1 MLATARPSC
10 LVMRTGRT
18 SGPIL
23 LIYMSYDVFPL
34 KDVPF
39 GECIDTAPHLGG
51 QVTQK
56 SQFWWQE

>member
-1 MLATARPSC
+1 
-10 LVMRTGRT
+10 MRTGRT